1 MRPHE
6 VKKVSNGGSGI
17 NSHYSAQ
24 FLMIDPVDADVRTL
38 DTVAKTELLYPK
50 NWGAKEAMD
59 STLNEYLAP
68 RAIEK
73 KLKFWGLELKVI

>member
-1 MRPHE
+1 MQNPAGPLYDTKRLSLYGARTGGRPLTMSFW
-6 VKKVSNGGSGI
+6 KGG
-17 NSHYSAQ
+17 A
-24 FLMIDPVDADVRTL
+24 M
-38 DTVAKTELLYPK
+38 AKTELLYPK